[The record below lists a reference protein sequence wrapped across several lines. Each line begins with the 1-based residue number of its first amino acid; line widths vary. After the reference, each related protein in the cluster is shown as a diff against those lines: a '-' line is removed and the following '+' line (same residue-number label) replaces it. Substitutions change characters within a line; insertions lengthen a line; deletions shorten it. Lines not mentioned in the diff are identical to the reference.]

1 MVQLA
6 GMSMLNLV
14 SLQPLAGSILFPQIF
29 FKALTIT
36 NVTIISSL
44 SIVLKFN
51 LLNVMNCGQELM
63 NLLLVSTG
71 MIYTD
76 QFIQIISFQQQMI
89 LKKKDNS
96 DKEAQW

>member
-1 MVQLA
+1 
-6 GMSMLNLV
+6 
-14 SLQPLAGSILFPQIF
+14 
-29 FKALTIT
+29 
-36 NVTIISSL
+36 
-44 SIVLKFN
+44 
-51 LLNVMNCGQELM
+51 MNCGQELM